1 MSGLKRKTQDTD
13 DWGLVYSSSSG
24 TDTDSSEDDDDIDPT
39 SRSNKRYKAN
49 KQQPFLIQLPHELL
63 CEIFILSSN
72 PSLPVVCRSLKY
84 HLYHCPD
91 SVKLRWLLYR
101 HDNNIQAA
109 FYGGVLFPFFTT
121 RLLHR
126 MDYVYHNEQLT
137 ADSLMRV
144 TTETSHS
151 DDNDSDTVSNNN
163 SDAPVTLTA
172 TMATTTIPYTKKKM
186 PPHLFNN
193 AASTETADNDND
205 NDNDKMITL
214 LLERGGSADKP
225 KGYPLIKCAQLG
237 RLDRVQQLVKYG
249 ANPTL
254 RNNMALRVCAA
265 RNNMEM
271 VLYFLDQLK
280 VTPDSETLR
289 ACAQKKLWNM
299 VQVLVDHGAVP
310 DMNTVN
316 FV

>member
-1 MSGLKRKTQDTD
+1 MTGLKRKTQDID

-24 TDTDSSEDDDDIDPT
+24 TDTDSSEDDDHSDLT
-39 SRSNKRYKAN
+39 TCRNKRSKAN
-49 KQQPFLIQLPHELL
+49 QQQPFLLQLPHELL

-72 PSLPVVCRSLKY
+72 PSLPL
-84 HLYHCPD
+84 
-91 SVKLRWLLYR
+91 
-101 HDNNIQAA
+101 AA
-109 FYGGVLFPFFTT
+109 FYGGVLFPFFTI

-126 MDYVYHNEQLT
+126 MDYIYHNQQLT
-137 ADSLMRV
+137 TDSLKV
-144 TTETSHS
+144 VKTETNHS
-151 DDNDSDTVSNNN
+151 DDSDTASNNN
-163 SDAPVTLTA
+163 SNDAPVTTA
-172 TMATTTIPYTKKKM
+172 TTIPYTKKKM

-193 AASTETADNDND
+193 VAPIETGDINDD
-205 NDNDKMITL
+205 DMITL